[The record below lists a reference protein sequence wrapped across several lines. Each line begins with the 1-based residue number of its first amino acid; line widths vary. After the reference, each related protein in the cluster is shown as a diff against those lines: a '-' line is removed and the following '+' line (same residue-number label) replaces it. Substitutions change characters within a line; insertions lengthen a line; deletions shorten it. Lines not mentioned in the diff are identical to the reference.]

1 MGNHSS
7 SIHVLSAAALAVLLA
22 GCFGGEPAKEESAP
36 APSTPTTMPSAPP
49 TTLPPTPES
58 GAPASTESTGA
69 EGTGDE
75 SVRLKPGA
83 PLHYVVKKG
92 DTLWDISSYY
102 LKDPWQWPELWYANP
117 KVKNPHL
124 IYPGDE
130 LVLMYVNGQPRVERA
145 GEPGPEQPAEPNVPA
160 TEAVFGPHAREAPL
174 AEAIPTIPI
183 DAIRAFLNGPRL
195 VDKKTLRNAP
205 YVVDFD
211 EPHVI
216 SGDSTLA
223 YVLELKDRSKTAYQV
238 VRQGEEYRDPDDGD
252 VIGYE
257 AIPVAETEVR
267 VFGDPATV
275 YLTRSHQETRKGDHL
290 LPIEPDAGIT
300 GFVPHAPKKDV
311 GGRIISVYNGLTQ
324 IGQYQIVAINRGS
337 DNGLEPGHML
347 AIIQS
352 GRNAKDP
359 YSWFGSTVQLPDI
372 YAGQV
377 MVFKT
382 TPRLSYALVMTAL
395 RAIHRYDRVEKPIPT
410 E

>member
-1 MGNHSS
+1 
-7 SIHVLSAAALAVLLA
+7 VALAALLA
-22 GCFGGEPAKEESAP
+22 ACGGSKPVMEDSSPASSAP
-36 APSTPTTMPSAPP
+36 ATAPAETTMPAPANE
-49 TTLPPTPES
+49 TTPTPAADS
-58 GAPASTESTGA
+58 SAVSTGGG
-69 EGTGDE
+69 EDE

-83 PLHYVVKKG
+83 PLQYVVKKG

-117 KVKNPHL
+117 KVRNPHL

-130 LVLMYVNGQPRVERA
+130 LVLMYVNGHPRVERA
-145 GEPGPEQPAEPNVPA
+145 GETGPAAPETGAPA
-160 TEAVFGPHAREAPL
+160 TEAVFGPHTRELPL

-195 VDKKTLRNAP
+195 VDKKTLRDSP
-205 YVVDFD
+205 YVLDFD

-216 SGDSTLA
+216 TGDSTLA
-223 YVLELKDRSKTAYQV
+223 YVLELKDRSKTAYQI
-238 VRQGEEYRDPDDGD
+238 VRQGDEYRDPDNGD
-252 VIGYE
+252 LIGYE
-257 AIPVAETEVR
+257 AIPVAESEVR

-275 YLTRSHQETRKGDHL
+275 YLTRSRQETRKGDHL
-290 LPIEPDAGIT
+290 LPIEPDAGVT

-337 DNGLEPGHML
+337 EHGLEPGHIL
-347 AIIQS
+347 SIIQS
-352 GRNAKDP
+352 GRNAVDP

-372 YAGQV
+372 YAGNV

-382 TPRLSYALVMTAL
+382 ESRLSYALVMTAL
-395 RAIHRYDRVEKPIPT
+395 RAIHRFDRVEKPAAT
-410 E
+410 D